1 MDVEE
6 ELITVAAVA
15 RRLGLAPATLRTWDR
30 RYGLGPSEHT
40 PGSHRRYCAL
50 DVARLMLMRRL
61 IAAGVSPCD
70 AAVRAKGH
78 SDEISLDA
86 DICNFKDSDELIATL
101 LNAAQSFDSE
111 FIEQELR
118 KELVKNGTV
127 ITWAHV
133 ISPVFVALGK
143 IWEET
148 GRGIDIEHTFTEIV
162 QRLLQESGSANKEEF
177 NTRPVLLAAVGN
189 ELHCIAVYA
198 LAAALAERGIKTHM
212 LGAFT
217 PHEAV
222 QAAVERTVPPAIF
235 LWASLKE
242 NGDASYFRDMPAV
255 RPAPRIVLG
264 GPGWDRDTCTGVVL
278 AEDLFQAC
286 LEIERAVGL

>member
-1 MDVEE
+1 MDGAE

-15 RRLGLAPATLRTWDR
+15 RRVGLAPATLRTWDR
-30 RYGLGPSEHT
+30 RYGLGPSVHKAGT
-40 PGSHRRYCAL
+40 HRRYCAL

-61 IAAGVSPCD
+61 IAAGVSPGD
-70 AAVRAKGH
+70 AAVKAKSH
-78 SDEISLDA
+78 ADVSSVDA
-86 DICNFKDSDELIATL
+86 ATFNFVGNDELVAAL
-101 LNAAQSFDSE
+101 LNAVQSFDSE

-118 KELVKNGTV
+118 KELVKSGTV
-127 ITWAHV
+127 ITWTQV
-133 ISPVFVALGK
+133 IAPVFVALGR

-148 GRGIDIEHTFTEIV
+148 GKGVDLEHTFTGIV
-162 QRLLQESGSANKEEF
+162 QKLFQESSSAINEEI

-189 ELHCIAVYA
+189 ELHSIAVYA
-198 LAAALAERGIKTHM
+198 LSAALAERGIKTHM

-217 PHEAV
+217 PHGAV

-242 NGDASYFRDMPAV
+242 NGNPSFFRTLPTV

-264 GPGWDRDTCTGVVL
+264 GPGWDRDSCTGVVL
-278 AEDLFQAC
+278 AEDLSQAC